1 MILIEGGCP
10 PAMLMRDDN
19 GLGSEFASVANTEQ
33 LAPGKDRGVRHRQL
47 LLLDAFLH
55 HKLQAAELL
64 RHELLSVG
72 VIPGFFELLA
82 GLLNPGVDHRSQ
94 SYPQSV
100 QPPEQ
105 IFWLLQ
111 PRVSYSITWMVWR
124 RCSSLVALGYV
135 CLFVFLGRI
144 FKAAGYE
151 PTLLKM
157 QQLMHFRL
165 IKAA

>member
-1 MILIEGGCP
+1 M
-10 PAMLMRDDN
+10 
-19 GLGSEFASVANTEQ
+19 
-33 LAPGKDRGVRHRQL
+33 RHRQL

-55 HKLQAAELL
+55 HMLQAAELL

-124 RCSSLVALGYV
+124 RCSSLVALGYL

-144 FKAAGYE
+144 FKAA
-151 PTLLKM
+151 
-157 QQLMHFRL
+157 
-165 IKAA
+165 